1 MTSMPAPTWF
11 WWCHMPLMSSPWHY
25 IITNTKNVQ
34 SPTPTIQTY
43 SGGHSWYLND
53 LWWCLMPFM
62 SSPWLDTLPPSH
74 TTVIKNFQT
83 WHSHQQ
89 CLPPPTPTTRTPTP
103 MHYLCYCQQQQRLFP
118 LFAITAPPPTNHN
131 SNNSC
136 KEGTPTLPLHHLPSA
151 TNQWL
156 LHYLHQH
163 QYQIYYLLSC
173 HCYKLQT
180 AAPSHLS
187 QHHYPHHIIPL
198 KFPRSPAQ
206 QLPCHSH
213 KMSHKSSCS
222 SFSSIFSMHSIMLCI
237 MDQF

>member
-11 WWCHMPLMSSPWHY
+11 WWCHMPLMSSPWHS
-25 IITNTKNVQ
+25 IIINTKNVQ
-34 SPTPTIQTY
+34 SLTLHHHQRQPFKHTLVVIHDIWMIYDDALCHSCPLLDLTLFHHHTPQ
-43 SGGHSWYLND
+43 
-53 LWWCLMPFM
+53 
-62 SSPWLDTLPPSH
+62 SSS
-74 TTVIKNFQT
+74 
-83 WHSHQQ
+83 SHQQ

-118 LFAITAPPPTNHN
+118 LFAITAPPPTNHH

-187 QHHYPHHIIPL
+187 QHYPHHIPL
-198 KFPRSPAQ
+198 KFQRSPAH